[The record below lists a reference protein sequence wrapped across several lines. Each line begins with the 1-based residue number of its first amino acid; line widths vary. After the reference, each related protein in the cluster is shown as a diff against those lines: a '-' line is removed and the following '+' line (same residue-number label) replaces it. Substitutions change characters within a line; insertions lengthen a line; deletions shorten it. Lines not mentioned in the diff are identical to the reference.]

1 LDELN
6 YAEIYAKLCRK
17 LIDLETKE
25 KDENG
30 KTVKFRT
37 VLLQRAQHYF
47 EKTDKETQDADLED
61 KEISPSEAEEKR
73 VKAKRH
79 YLGNI
84 R

>member
-1 LDELN
+1 MKM
-6 YAEIYAKLCRK
+6 AKL
-17 LIDLETKE
+17 
-25 KDENG
+25 
-30 KTVKFRT
+30 KFRT

-61 KEISPSEAEEKR
+61 KEISASEAEEKR

-84 R
+84 RSVSEFVVFPCTFQVCNVAV